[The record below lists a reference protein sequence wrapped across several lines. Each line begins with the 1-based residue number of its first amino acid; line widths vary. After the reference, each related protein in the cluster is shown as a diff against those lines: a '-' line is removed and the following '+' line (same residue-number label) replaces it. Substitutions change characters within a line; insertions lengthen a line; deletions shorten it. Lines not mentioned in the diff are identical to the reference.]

1 MEVKEGP
8 DRVEYVERS
17 QESLSR
23 LKESLP
29 SLENYEIV
37 GIYASLDMRDFT
49 TIQLNNRGIYA
60 LIIQADMFEIP
71 NSISFGKVKKLK
83 RWSSTSF

>member
-1 MEVKEGP
+1 MNRLISKGQDALKIDILVASHETKKAFVVEVKEGP

-49 TIQLNNRGIYA
+49 IIQLTNRGI
-60 LIIQADMFEIP
+60 
-71 NSISFGKVKKLK
+71 
-83 RWSSTSF
+83 